1 MGKLH
6 LSMNNDLDL
15 DAGLTRSITLMTS
28 DNPLTD
34 EIILKTVNNRKM
46 KNEQIQIGC
55 FDFLLLLHFTE
66 QYTLTRITVD
76 RRID

>member
-1 MGKLH
+1 
-6 LSMNNDLDL
+6 L

-46 KNEQIQIGC
+46 KNEQIQI
-55 FDFLLLLHFTE
+55 DFLLLLHFTE